1 MWPNPQF
8 SADFVTFTEE
18 ILNEKFHVLWSDLCF
33 DFRIFPIV
41 DDHEKLTKLPEKAS
55 LRIYFVNTSSWYVGK
70 KWGLAVNYT
79 CKQGARDTQVLFAN
93 GALI

>member
-18 ILNEKFHVLWSDLCF
+18 ILNEKLPVLWSDLCF
-33 DFRIFPIV
+33 DFQIFPIV
-41 DDHEKLTKLPEKAS
+41 DDYEKLTKLPEQFS
-55 LRIYFVNTSSWYVGK
+55 LQIYFANTSSWYVRK
-70 KWGLAVNYT
+70 EWRLAVNCT